1 MKTLVFSLILIT
13 IIACKTEDKEQSID
27 LRLWY
32 NQPAA
37 DWLEALPLGN
47 GRMGAMVFGR
57 TDIERIQLN
66 EESLWSGSQI
76 NSNNPK
82 SLENL
87 PEIRRQILDNNIT
100 EALNLV
106 SRYMVGTPPRVRSQ
120 QTVGDVYLDF
130 GEREISDYYRE
141 LDLQT
146 GISKVTYTAN
156 GINYTQKVLASAPD
170 DLIAISL
177 KTSEKGAL
185 NLKIRLER
193 EMDAKTTADGKML
206 VMTGQVDDNL
216 DSIINHRGI
225 YIPLNESVHGPKGLH
240 MRFEARLIAF
250 NKGGKISVE
259 NNMLVVGNASEL
271 TLLITAA
278 TDYNIEKLNFDRSID
293 PSVGCENI
301 LGKVGGKSFRKL
313 EKSHLSEYQSFFN
326 RVSLDLG
333 GEDRSHIPMNE
344 RLNAL
349 KEGTEDPQLI
359 AIYFQFGRYL
369 LMGSSRHPGLLP
381 ANLQGIWNKD
391 YFAAWGADYHTNIN
405 LQMNYWP
412 AEVCNL
418 SETTLPLI
426 NFLSKLQT
434 PGSVTAREMYGARGW
449 TVHHLT
455 DVFGRTA
462 VMDGPWGYFP
472 MGGPWMT
479 FHLFDHYAFNGDLKY
494 LKEQAYPAMKASAQ
508 FVLDFL
514 VKNEDGRWIT
524 IPSGSPEN
532 TYIHPVTGEKHHIT
546 YAATVDIQIITE
558 LFNNCIQAASLLE
571 TDLAFSDT
579 LKSVLNDLPP
589 VKISERTGGIQE
601 WVEDFEEVNPSHRH
615 MSHLV
620 GLYPGTQI
628 TPETPELF
636 KAAGNTIARRLKEDN
651 WQPGWSYAWIIN
663 HYARLG
669 DGNKAGFYLNELLT
683 KMTSANF
690 FNQHPPYQIDG
701 NFGGT
706 AGIAEMLL
714 QSHGGIVTLLPALY
728 EGWTEGSVKGLMARG
743 GFEVDISWKE
753 GEMISAKI
761 HSKLGNPLTVKY
773 KDKKVVFQTNKKEV
787 VRLDANLT
795 KSIS

>member
-1 MKTLVFSLILIT
+1 MKTLIFSILLIT
-13 IIACKTEDKEQSID
+13 LFACKTEDKSID

-32 NQPAA
+32 SQPAD

-47 GRMGAMVFGR
+47 GRMGAMVFGK
-57 TDIERIQLN
+57 TDTERIQLN

-82 SLENL
+82 ALVTL

-100 EALNLV
+100 EASTLI
-106 SRYMVGTPPRVRSQ
+106 RDYMVGIPPRVRSQ
-120 QTVGDVYLDF
+120 ETLGDVYLDF
-130 GEREISDYYRE
+130 GEREISSYYRE

-146 GISKVTYTAN
+146 GISKVSYTAN
-156 GINYTQKVLASAPD
+156 GISYTQKILASAPD
-170 DLIAISL
+170 DLIAINL
-177 KTSEKGAL
+177 KTTKKGAL
-185 NLKIRLER
+185 NLKISLER
-193 EMDAKTTADGKML
+193 EMDAEITANGNL
-206 VMTGQVDDNL
+206 IVMKGQVTNNV
-216 DSIINHRGI
+216 DSIRNHKGINF
-225 YIPLNESVHGPKGLH
+225 PLDKSLYVPAGGLH
-240 MRFEARLIAF
+240 MRFEARCKAF
-250 NKGGKISVE
+250 NKDGKISVE
-259 NNMLVVGNASEL
+259 NNMLVVEHASEL

-278 TDYNIEKLNFDRSID
+278 TDYNIEKLNYDRSID
-293 PSVGCENI
+293 PSVVCDNI
-301 LGKVGGKSFRKL
+301 LGQVENKSFKQI
-313 EKSHLSEYQSFFN
+313 ENSHLSEYQSFFN

-333 GEDRSHIPMNE
+333 GEDRSNLPTNE
-344 RLNAL
+344 RLDAL
-349 KEGTEDPQLI
+349 KEGIEDPHLS
-359 AIYFQFGRYL
+359 ALYFQYGRYL
-369 LMGSSRHPGLLP
+369 LMCSSRHPGVLP

-426 NFLSKLQT
+426 NFLSKLQK

-462 VMDGPWGYFP
+462 VMDGPWGFFP

-479 FHLFDHYAFNGDLKY
+479 FHLFEHYAFNGDLKY
-494 LKEQAYPAMKASAQ
+494 LREQAYPAMKASAY

-514 VKNEDGRWIT
+514 VKDEQGRWIT
-524 IPSGSPEN
+524 VPSGSPEN
-532 TYIHPVTGEKHHIT
+532 NYVHPVTGKQHYIT

-571 TDLAFSDT
+571 TDMAFSDT
-579 LKSVLNDLPP
+579 LKSVLKDLPP
-589 VKISERTGGIQE
+589 VQISKRTGGIQE

-636 KAAGNTIARRLKEDN
+636 KAAGNTIARRLKENN
-651 WQPGWSYAWIIN
+651 WQPGWSFAWIIN

-669 DGNKAGFYLNELLT
+669 DGNKAGHYLRELLT
-683 KMTSANF
+683 KVTTTNL
-690 FNQHPPYQIDG
+690 FNLHPPFQIDG
-701 NFGGT
+701 NFGAT

-714 QSHGGIVTLLPALY
+714 QSHGGVVTLLPALY
-728 EGWTEGSVKGLMARG
+728 NGWPEGSVKGLQARG
-743 GFEVDISWKE
+743 GFVVDISWKA
-753 GEMISAKI
+753 GALVSAEI

-773 KDKKVVFQTNKKEV
+773 KDKKVVFKTCKKKVITLNAELV
-787 VRLDANLT
+787 
-795 KSIS
+795 KM